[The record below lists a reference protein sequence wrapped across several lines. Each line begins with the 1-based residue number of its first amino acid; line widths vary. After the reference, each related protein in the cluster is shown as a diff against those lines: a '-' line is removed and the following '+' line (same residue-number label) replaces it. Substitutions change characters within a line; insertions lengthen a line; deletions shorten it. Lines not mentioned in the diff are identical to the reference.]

1 MATHKR
7 KTHRGAAKR
16 FTVTGNGKFKRGNAM
31 KRHILTKKAS
41 GRKRQLAK
49 SSLVAKADE
58 HTVRKMLPYA

>member
-16 FTVTGNGKFKRGNAM
+16 FTITAKESSSAATRW
-31 KRHILTKKAS
+31 RHILTKKAS

-49 SSLVAKADE
+49 SGLVAKADE